1 MHLEV
6 SSQTLLALV
15 ADMRRGVTRKS
26 SQIAF
31 ATADP
36 SSWQRNLDPGHPR
49 SIDPFAPQ
57 HENSRSKQEWT
68 SSID

>member
-36 SSWQRNLDPGHPR
+36 SSWQRNLDHPR

-57 HENSRSKQEWT
+57 HENSRSEQE
-68 SSID
+68 

>member
-15 ADMRRGVTRKS
+15 ADMRRGLTRKS

-36 SSWQRNLDPGHPR
+36 SSWQRNLDPVHPH
-49 SIDPFAPQ
+49 SIDP
-57 HENSRSKQEWT
+57 
-68 SSID
+68 SSAREFSQ